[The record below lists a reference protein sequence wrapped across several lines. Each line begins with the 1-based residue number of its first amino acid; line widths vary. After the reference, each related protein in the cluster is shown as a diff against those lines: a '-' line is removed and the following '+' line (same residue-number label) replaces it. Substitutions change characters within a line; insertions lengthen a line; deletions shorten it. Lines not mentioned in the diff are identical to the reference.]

1 MNDELLV
8 KFLLKEAS
16 PEEEGDIATWLAQDK
31 ANEKKMEHFK
41 LIWESSKK
49 LALQNPIDADLAWER
64 FQVLRKRREQRPQEP
79 DDTIIDFVPQKRIS
93 WGWLRIAASV
103 TISMGIL
110 LGIYWY
116 LIAPKHP
123 YFNTIEIVSTGE
135 TLNET
140 LPDGTKITLNK
151 HSKVAYTEKLFGK
164 TRAVKMSGE
173 VFFDVTSI
181 PDKPFEISVKD
192 VAIKVLGTSFNIKS
206 NAKGT
211 EVIVETGAVQVSRD
225 DIVIKLKPN
234 EKVIAR
240 VEEKGLEQRKQTDH
254 LYDYY
259 RSKVFKLEGTP
270 LWRFI
275 EVLNDVYHT
284 QIVIENTAIANL
296 PINTTF
302 ENDSLKTILNT
313 ICETLQ
319 LRTEKKGRI
328 TTIKR

>member
-16 PEEEGDIATWLAQDK
+16 PEEEQAVATWLAKDR

-41 LIWESSKK
+41 LIWESSRK

-64 FQVLRKRREQRPQEP
+64 FQVLREQQEKLQKDSHP
-79 DDTIIDFVPQKRIS
+79 ASISLVPKKKTS
-93 WGWLRIAASV
+93 GGWLRIAASI
-103 TISMGIL
+103 TISMGVL

-123 YFNTIEIVSTGE
+123 YFHTIEIVSTDE
-135 TLNET
+135 PLSET

-151 HSKVAYTEKLFGK
+151 HSKIAYTEKLFGK
-164 TRAVKMSGE
+164 RRAVNMSGE
-173 VFFDVTSI
+173 VFFDVTRI
-181 PDKPFEISVKD
+181 PAIPFEINVKD

-211 EVIVETGAVQVSRD
+211 EVIVETGAVQVSRN
-225 DIVIKLKPN
+225 DIVIKLKPD
-234 EKVIAR
+234 EKAIAR
-240 VEEKGLEQRKQTDH
+240 AEEQGLEQKKQTDR

-259 RSKVFKLEGTP
+259 RSKVFKLDGTP
-270 LWRFI
+270 LWRFV
-275 EVLNDVYHT
+275 EVLNDVYQA

-296 PINTTF
+296 PLNTAF
-302 ENDSLKTILNT
+302 ENESLTAILNT
-313 ICETLQ
+313 ICKTLQ
-319 LRTEKKGRI
+319 LRTEKRGNI
-328 TTIKR
+328 ITIKR